1 MSAAAEV
8 HGHAC
13 AKLILSGEHS
23 IIAGQ
28 PAIAVPVP
36 LYTHAHIRFE
46 NGVSPCF
53 FARLK
58 NFDAENTIL
67 WPVFEA
73 FGAQKHQMWRLSQKS
88 VLESP
93 FDLVWLTLWQFHQLV
108 PLPEGRYTIEIDGH
122 GLIGRGLGSS
132 AAVVVSLIRAL
143 LKLVDA
149 PLAEDAVLALATRIE
164 HYAHGRSSGLD
175 PAVLLAESP
184 LWVERSPTGLETTPF
199 EAAVPPFH
207 LIDTGEPASRT
218 GECVA
223 AVRQR
228 FPASHPIWPAFG
240 ETTRSVRQALEQ
252 QDRSALQEA
261 IQTNHVLLRKIGV
274 VPDPVNGLIA
284 DLNRQG
290 AAKISGAGAVRGE
303 AAGMVMFFGDDLPDA
318 LLKRHNATYIPL
330 NDHL

>member
-1 MSAAAEV
+1 MSAVEA

-23 IIAGQ
+23 IVAGQ

-46 NGVSPCF
+46 AGGTPCF

-58 NFDAENTIL
+58 NFDLESSLL
-67 WPVFEA
+67 WSVFEA
-73 FGAQKHQMWRLSQKS
+73 FGAQKHQMWRLNQKS

-93 FDLVWLTLWQFHQLV
+93 FDLLWLTLWQFHQLV
-108 PLPEGRYTIEIDGH
+108 PLPEGRYSIEIDGH

-143 LKLVDA
+143 LKLVEA
-149 PLAEDAVLALATRIE
+149 PLADDAVLALATRIE

-175 PAVLLAESP
+175 PAVLLAETP
-184 LWVERSPTGLETTPF
+184 LWVERSPIGLKTTPF
-199 EAAVPPFH
+199 KTVVPTFQ

-223 AVRQR
+223 TVRQH
-228 FPASHPIWPAFG
+228 FPATHPIWAAFG
-240 ETTRSVRQALEQ
+240 DTTRMTREALEQ
-252 QDRSALQEA
+252 RDTQQLQKA

-274 VPDPVNGLIA
+274 VPDPVNELIA
-284 DLNRQG
+284 ELNRQG
-290 AAKISGAGAVRGE
+290 AAKISGAGAVRGD
-303 AAGMVMFFGDDLPDA
+303 AAGMVIFFGEDLPENM
-318 LLKRHNATYIPL
+318 LERHNATLIPL
-330 NDHL
+330 NDRL